1 MKNFDLLLNCNV
13 KAELASRNFADFV
26 MYTQP
31 NYQMQWFHR
40 VICDKL
46 DAFNRGEIKKLMIFV
61 PPQHGKSELST
72 RKFPAYLLGQN
83 PDRKIVVS
91 SYNST
96 LASRFNRDIQRVIDN
111 ELYHDVFPKTTLNSS
126 NVVTV
131 ATNSLRNSEIFEIV
145 GYKGFLKT
153 VGRGG
158 ALTGTPVDIGI
169 IDDPIKDRAEAMS
182 VTIREGLWSW
192 YQDVFETRLHNGSQ
206 QILIQTRWHEED
218 LAGKLLKRDKDWE
231 IVIFEAIKETEND
244 YDPRAI
250 GEPLWGEKHSL
261 ERLLKVKQ
269 TSPLT
274 FNSLYQQS
282 PKPIDDQ
289 GTLWTRAQVNAA
301 RIKNAPE
308 NMRVVVAIDPA
319 TTANTNSD
327 ETGIIV
333 VGKSGENIYILD
345 DLSGRYTPEQWAKVA
360 HQALLNYKAD
370 YYVAEG
376 NQGGD
381 MVKSVLNN
389 KDPNNLV
396 KLVTATK
403 GKFVRAEPIYQLYE
417 MGKVFHVGEFP
428 ILENQMVTFNPDSN
442 QKSPDRVDA
451 LVWGCTEFLKNS
463 AIDIFLY

>member
-1 MKNFDLLLNCNV
+1 MRNFDLLLNCNV
-13 KAELASRNFADFV
+13 RAELASRNFKDFV
-26 MYTQP
+26 TYTQP
-31 NYQMQWFHR
+31 NYQMQWFHE

-72 RKFPAYLLGQN
+72 RKFPAFLLGKDPN
-83 PDRKIVVS
+83 RKIVVS

-111 ELYHDVFPKTTLNSS
+111 ELYHEVFPDTRLNSS

-131 ATNSLRNSEIFEIV
+131 ATNTLRNSEIFEIV

-182 VTIREGLWSW
+182 ITIREGLWSW
-192 YQDVFETRLHNGSQ
+192 YQDVFETRLHNDSQ
-206 QILIQTRWHEED
+206 QILIQTRWHEDD
-218 LAGKLLKRDKDWE
+218 LAGKLLRRDKDWE
-231 IVIFEAIKETEND
+231 IVTFEAIKETD
-244 YDPRAI
+244 FKYDPRAI
-250 GEPLWGEKHSL
+250 GEVLWPEKHSL
-261 ERLLKVKQ
+261 ERILRVKD

-282 PKPIDDQ
+282 PKPLDNM
-289 GTLWTRAQVNAA
+289 GTLWTRSQIHQAQ
-301 RIKNAPE
+301 IKRAPE
-308 NMRVVVAIDPA
+308 HMKVVVAIDPA
-319 TTANTNSD
+319 TTATKDSD
-327 ETGIIV
+327 ETGIV
-333 VGKSGENIYILD
+333 VIGTYENKFYLLD
-345 DLSGRYTPEQWAKVA
+345 DLSGRYSPEQWAKVA
-360 HQALLNYKAD
+360 HTALITHGAS
-370 YYVAEG
+370 YYVAEK

-389 KDPNNLV
+389 QDPNNLV

-403 GKFVRAEPIYQLYE
+403 GKFTRAEPVYQLYE
-417 MGKVFHVGEFP
+417 QNKVFHVGSFP
-428 ILENQMVTFNPDSN
+428 ILENQMVTFNPDAGG
-442 QKSPDRVDA
+442 KSPDRVDA
-451 LVWGCTEFLKNS
+451 LVWGITELNKNEN
-463 AIDIFLY
+463 ALFIY